1 MKQLFLILLIGTV
14 AAFAGDKH
22 EHKHAKGEEIKCEL
36 DKGQAHTDIS
46 VPTAQCGSCAKTINA
61 ALDKVEGVKEVK
73 VNIEDK
79 KVHVHYADAKVKVAE
94 LEKAIAEAGYDANDV
109 KRNKEAHENLPACC
123 QMKR

>member
-1 MKQLFLILLIGTV
+1 MKKFFLILLLGTV

-22 EHKHAKGEEIKCEL
+22 EHKHAKGENMMCEL

-61 ALDKVEGVKEVK
+61 ALDKVEGVDDVY
-73 VNIEDK
+73 VNIKEK

-109 KRNKEAHENLPACC
+109 KRDEKAHENLPACC

>member
-1 MKQLFLILLIGTV
+1 MKKLFIILLLGTV

-22 EHKHAKGEEIKCEL
+22 EHKHAKGEKMMCEL

-46 VPTAQCGSCAKTINA
+46 VPSSQCGSCAKTITA
-61 ALDKVEGVKEVK
+61 ALDKVEGVDDVN

-94 LEKAIAEAGYDANDV
+94 LEKAIAEAGYDANKV
-109 KRNKEAHENLPACC
+109 KRNEKAHENLPACC
-123 QMKR
+123 QMER